1 MDYSDAWDA
10 SAEAADA
17 IDTLQGTDLWPHLP
31 IETRRAICA
40 ARVHLQGITAA
51 LDEAA
56 A

>member
-1 MDYSDAWDA
+1 MDHSDAWDA
-10 SAEAADA
+10 AADAADA
-17 IDTLQGTDLWPHLP
+17 IDALQGTDLWAHLP

-40 ARVHLQGITAA
+40 ARVHLHGITAA